1 MIYFFPNKTA
11 ILWPLFDNTIQEGR
25 LALHYAPHNANAMR
39 LYSVLINHGA
49 DPSAEDARG
58 HNPQY
63 YIDHGD
69 EILIPEWSNK
79 WSNMINA
86 QSPQRKKS
94 ERATAAKERNALA
107 KSIAN
112 AAKSARQ
119 KSRAGRVTN
128 KLLKIC

>member
-1 MIYFFPNKTA
+1 M
-11 ILWPLFDNTIQEGR
+11 
-25 LALHYAPHNANAMR
+25 ALHYAPVNANAMR

-49 DPSAEDARG
+49 DPSAEDSRG

-63 YIDHGD
+63 YIDHVD

-86 QSPQRKKS
+86 QSPHRKKS

-119 KSRAGRVTN
+119 KSRAGKVTN